1 MDSIFLIFFNVLMK
15 KQLPVVFLKLSQ
27 NLQDNTCVSV
37 LFSIKLQAWGVQL
50 YEEETPT
57 QVFSC

>member
-1 MDSIFLIFFNVLMK
+1 MYFMK

-57 QVFSC
+57 QVFSCQLC